1 LELNDKKVLVIGLG
15 KTGLAAAQFAAAR
28 GAQVT
33 VSDEKPQAELKEA
46 LGALAGLSLRLFAGG
61 ADPAALDGID
71 LVVPSPGVPPFNPLI
86 REAERRGIPVMSEIE
101 LAFRFLR
108 VPVIAITGT
117 NGKTTVTT
125 LIGQLLAKA
134 GKSVFVGGNIGN
146 PLIGY
151 VGGPQEDDWAVIEM
165 SSFQLQRIE
174 TFRARVAV
182 LLNVAPDHLDYHAD
196 CAEYRRAKERIFENQ
211 QPGDLAVLNADEA
224 GSAALAAR
232 LRARVV
238 FFSTKAEPAEGMSFK
253 KDTLTY
259 RAGGRSIETYPAS
272 MIRIPGR
279 HNVENVMA
287 AVMAARYAGCAP
299 GVIVQAVESFTGLAH
314 RIEFAGKRGGV
325 SFYDDSKGTN
335 VSAVVRALEAF
346 EAPVILL
353 LGGRDKNGD
362 FETLEPVI
370 RRHVKEM
377 VLFGEARGRIGE
389 KIGGIVKTV
398 EAATLRDAIH
408 AAYEDAASGDVV
420 LLSPGCA
427 SFDEFRNY
435 AHRGEVFKETVSG
448 LKDRKSATQRN

>member
-1 LELNDKKVLVIGLG
+1 MELKDKKVLVIGLG
-15 KTGLAAAQFAAAR
+15 KTGLATAQFAAAK
-28 GAQVT
+28 GAAVT
-33 VSDEKPQAELKEA
+33 VSDEKPREELTEA
-46 LGALAGLSLRLFAGG
+46 LGALAGLSLRVFAGG
-61 ADPAALDGID
+61 TDPAALGGVD

-125 LIGQLLAKA
+125 LVGHLLAQA
-134 GKSVFVGGNIGN
+134 GKKAFVGGNIGS

-151 VGGPQEDDWAVIEM
+151 VGGPQDDDWAVIEM

-196 CAEYRRAKERIFENQ
+196 YAEYRWAKERIFENQ

-224 GSAALAAR
+224 ESAALARR
-232 LRARVV
+232 LAARVV
-238 FFSTKAEPAEGMSFK
+238 FFSTKTEPAEGMSVK

-259 RAGGRSIETYPAS
+259 RTGGSEVETYPAS
-272 MIRIPGR
+272 MVRIPGS
-279 HNVENVMA
+279 HNMENVMA
-287 AVMAARYAGCAP
+287 AVMAARYAGCTP
-299 GVIVQAVESFTGLAH
+299 GAIAEGVAGFRGLAH
-314 RIEFAGKRGGV
+314 RIEFAGEKGGV
-325 SFYDDSKGTN
+325 AFYDDSKGTN

-346 EAPVILL
+346 KAPVILL

-377 VLFGEARGRIGE
+377 VLFGEARDRIGE
-389 KIGGIVKTV
+389 KLGGVVKTV
-398 EAATLRDAIH
+398 TVATMNDAIH
-408 AAYEDAASGDVV
+408 AAYDHAAPGDVV

-435 AHRGEVFKETVSG
+435 AHRGEVFKQTVSG
-448 LKDRKSATQRN
+448 LEDRKSATQRS

>member
-1 LELNDKKVLVIGLG
+1 LELKNKKVLVIGLG
-15 KTGLAAAQFAAAR
+15 KTGLATAQFAAAR
-28 GAQVT
+28 GSLVT
-33 VSDEKPQAELKEA
+33 VSDEKPQAELTEA
-46 LGALAGLSLRLFAGG
+46 LGALAGLSLRVFTGG
-61 ADPAALDGID
+61 ADPAIVDGMD
-71 LVVPSPGVPPFNPLI
+71 LIVPSPGVPPFNPLI

-125 LIGQLLAKA
+125 LIGHLLAKA
-134 GKSVFVGGNIGN
+134 GKKAFVGGNIGS

-151 VGGPQEDDWAVIEM
+151 VGVPQDDDWAVIEV

-196 CAEYRRAKERIFENQ
+196 YAEYRWAKERIFENQ

-224 GSAALAAR
+224 ESAALAGR
-232 LRARVV
+232 LKARVV
-238 FFSTKAEPAEGMSFK
+238 FFSTTAEPAEGMSFK

-259 RAGGRSIETYPAS
+259 RTGGRAIETYPAS

-287 AVMAARYAGCAP
+287 AVMAARYAGCTP
-299 GVIVQAVESFTGLAH
+299 GAIVEGVASFKGLSH
-314 RIEFAGKRGGV
+314 RIEFAGKKGGV
-325 SFYDDSKGTN
+325 AFYDDSKGTN

-370 RRHVKEM
+370 RRHVKQL
-377 VLFGEARGRIGE
+377 VLFGEARDRIGE
-389 KIGGIVKTV
+389 KIGGVAKTV
-398 EAATLRDAIH
+398 TAATMSDAIH
-408 AAYEDAASGDVV
+408 AAYDAAAPGDVV

-435 AHRGEVFKETVSG
+435 AHRGDVFKETVNG
-448 LKDRKSATQRN
+448 LKDRQSVTQRS

>member
-71 LVVPSPGVPPFNPLI
+71 LIVPSPGVPPFNPLI

-125 LIGQLLAKA
+125 LIGHILAKA
-134 GKSVFVGGNIGN
+134 GKRVFVGGNIGN

-196 CAEYRRAKERIFENQ
+196 YAEYRRAKERIFENQ
-211 QPGDLAVLNADEA
+211 QPDDLAVLNADEA
-224 GSAALAAR
+224 GSAALAER
-232 LRARVV
+232 LKARVV
-238 FFSTKAEPAEGMSFK
+238 FFSTKSGLAEGMSFK
-253 KDTLTY
+253 GDTLSY
-259 RAGGRSIETYPAS
+259 RTGGSEIETYPAS

-299 GVIVQAVESFTGLAH
+299 GAIVQAVENFTGLAH

-398 EAATLRDAIH
+398 EAATMRDAIH
-408 AAYEDAASGDVV
+408 AAYDHAAAGDAV

>member
-1 LELNDKKVLVIGLG
+1 LDLKDKKVLVIGLG
-15 KTGLAAAQFAAAR
+15 KTGIATAQFAVAK
-28 GAQVT
+28 GAIVT
-33 VSDEKPQAELKEA
+33 VSDEKSQAELKEA
-46 LGALAGLSLRLFAGG
+46 LGALAGLSLRVFAGG
-61 ADPAALDGID
+61 TDPAALEGVD

-86 REAERRGIPVMSEIE
+86 REAEQRGIPVVSEIE
-101 LAFRFLR
+101 LAYRFLR

-125 LIGQLLAKA
+125 LIGHILAKA
-134 GKSVFVGGNIGN
+134 GKKVFVGGNIGN

-151 VGGPQEDDWAVIEM
+151 VGEAQDDDWAVIEM

-196 CAEYRRAKERIFENQ
+196 YAEYRRAKERIFENQ

-224 GSAALAAR
+224 ESAPLAKRLKAR
-232 LRARVV
+232 AV
-238 FFSTKAEPAEGMSFK
+238 FFSTTTEPAEGMSLEG
-253 KDTLTY
+253 DRMEY
-259 RAGGRSIETYPAS
+259 RASGREIEPYPLS
-272 MIRIPGR
+272 MIRLPGR
-279 HNVENVMA
+279 HNAENVMA
-287 AVMAARYAGCAP
+287 AVMAVRYAGCTP
-299 GVIVQAVESFTGLAH
+299 GAIVEAVGSFRGLAH
-314 RIEFAGKRGGV
+314 RIEFAGEKGGV
-325 SFYDDSKGTN
+325 TFYDDSKGTN

-377 VLFGEARGRIGE
+377 ILFGEARERIGE
-389 KIGGIVKTV
+389 QIGGVVKTV
-398 EAATLRDAIH
+398 KAPTMSEAVQAAWNH
-408 AAYEDAASGDVV
+408 AGPGDVV

-435 AHRGEVFKETVSG
+435 AHRGEAFKESVTR
-448 LKDRKSATQRN
+448 LKDRKIATQRN

>member
-1 LELNDKKVLVIGLG
+1 MELNGKKILVIGLG
-15 KTGLAAAQFAAAR
+15 KTGFATAQFAAAR
-28 GAQVT
+28 GSRVT

-46 LGALAGLSLRLFAGG
+46 LGALAGLTLRVFAGG

-86 REAERRGIPVMSEIE
+86 REAQRRGIPVMSEIE
-101 LAFRFLR
+101 LAWRFLR

-117 NGKTTVTT
+117 NGKTTVTS
-125 LIGQLLAKA
+125 LIGHILATA
-134 GKSVFVGGNIGN
+134 GKKAFVGGNIGS

-151 VGGPQEDDWAVIEM
+151 VGGPQDDEWAVIEM

-174 TFRARVAV
+174 TFRPRVAV

-196 CAEYRRAKERIFENQ
+196 YAEYRWAKERIFENQ

-224 GSAALAAR
+224 ESAALAAR

-259 RAGGRSIETYPAS
+259 RTGGRPIETYPAS

-287 AVMAARYAGCAP
+287 AVMAARYAGCTP
-299 GVIVQAVESFTGLAH
+299 GEIAEGVASFKGLSH
-314 RIEFAGKRGGV
+314 RIEFAGENGGV
-325 SFYDDSKGTN
+325 AFYDDSKGTN

-362 FETLEPVI
+362 FESLEPLI

-398 EAATLRDAIH
+398 TAATMKDAIH
-408 AAYEDAASGDVV
+408 TAYDDAAPGDVV

-435 AHRGEVFKETVSG
+435 AHRGEVFKETVSA
-448 LKDRKSATQRN
+448 LKDRKTATQRN

>member
-1 LELNDKKVLVIGLG
+1 MELDGKKVLVIGLG
-15 KTGLAAAQFAAAR
+15 KTGLATAQFAAAR
-28 GAQVT
+28 GSSVT
-33 VSDEKPQAELKEA
+33 VSDEKSQTDLKEA
-46 LGALAGLSLRLFAGG
+46 LGALAGLSLRVFAGG
-61 ADPAALDGID
+61 ADLAALDGVD

-86 REAERRGIPVMSEIE
+86 REAQRRGIPVMSEIE
-101 LAFRFLR
+101 LAWRFLR

-117 NGKTTVTT
+117 NGKTTVTS
-125 LIGQLLAKA
+125 LIGHILATA
-134 GKSVFVGGNIGN
+134 GKKAFVGGNIGS

-151 VGGPQEDDWAVIEM
+151 VGGPQDDEWAVIEM

-196 CAEYRRAKERIFENQ
+196 YAEYRWAKERIFENQ

-224 GSAALAAR
+224 ESAALARR
-232 LRARVV
+232 LKARVV
-238 FFSTKAEPAEGMSFK
+238 FFSTKAEPAEGMGFK
-253 KDTLTY
+253 KDMLTY
-259 RAGGRSIETYPAS
+259 RTGPEIETYPAS

-287 AVMAARYAGCAP
+287 AVMAARYAGCTP
-299 GVIVQAVESFTGLAH
+299 GVIAEGVSSFKGLAH
-314 RIEFAGKRGGV
+314 RIEFAGEKGGV
-325 SFYDDSKGTN
+325 AFYDDSKGTN

-362 FETLEPVI
+362 FETLEPAI

-389 KIGGIVKTV
+389 KIGGRVKTV
-398 EAATLRDAIH
+398 TAATMKDAILT
-408 AAYEDAASGDVV
+408 AYNDAAPGDVV

-448 LKDRKSATQRN
+448 LKDRKTATQRN